1 MIPVCRLEDLP
12 EGESV
17 RIDTT
22 PPIAVFHTED
32 GRLYAIDDTCT
43 HQDAS
48 LSEGW
53 LEGCLVEC
61 PLHAASFDL
70 RTGEPTCLAGPP
82 SRPYP
87 SRHRRR
93 RHGPRPPRGGGGD
106 GGMTRPTPACAPTPA
121 SAPTPTA
128 AVPGREQCIPVPPH
142 APPSQPPPRLR
153 RALSG
158 PSAPSE
164 RNRIA

>member
-17 RIDTT
+17 RIGTT
-22 PPIAVFHTED
+22 PPTAVFRTDD
-32 GRLYAIDDTCT
+32 GELYAIDDTCT

-70 RTGEPTCLAGPP
+70 RTG
-82 SRPYP
+82 
-87 SRHRRR
+87 
-93 RHGPRPPRGGGGD
+93 
-106 GGMTRPTPACAPTPA
+106 RPTSLPARRPVRTHRVTVEDGVVHVHVTAQEG
-121 SAPTPTA
+121 TA
-128 AVPGREQCIPVPPH
+128 A
-142 APPSQPPPRLR
+142 
-153 RALSG
+153 
-158 PSAPSE
+158 
-164 RNRIA
+164 